1 MQFKGKIVMKK
12 IIAFLLSILLLLG
25 LAGCQKATNEGYKLF
40 RSTPLGFSIEYP
52 DFWQKNSDNK
62 EGIAVF
68 VTPTEGY
75 SDQHSESLSVQRF
88 TPDMAYTDYIRG
100 YVADLESSVANYKLV
115 SEKETTL
122 AGKKAYQIVYESTS
136 EDGKNALRFMQTF
149 AEHKEKIY
157 VLTYIGE
164 FESDTYFLKDVETM
178 IATFRFLK

>member
-1 MQFKGKIVMKK
+1 MKK
-12 IIAFLLSILLLLG
+12 RILAFVLIIGL
-25 LAGCQKATNEGYKLF
+25 LAGLCSCQKATNEGYKLF

-62 EGIAVF
+62 EGTAVF
-68 VTPTEGY
+68 VTPAEGY
-75 SDQHSESLSVQRF
+75 SDQHRESLSVQRF
-88 TPDMAYTDYIRG
+88 TPDMDYTDYVRG

-122 AGKKAYQIVYESTS
+122 AGQNAYQIVYESTS

-149 AEHKEKIY
+149 AEHNEKIY

-164 FESDTYFLKDVETM
+164 FESYTYFLKDVEKM
-178 IATFRFLK
+178 IATFKFLK

>member
-1 MQFKGKIVMKK
+1 MKR

-52 DFWQKNSDNK
+52 EFWQKNSSNK
-62 EGIAVF
+62 DGIAVF

-75 SDQHSESLSVQRF
+75 SDQHNESLSVQRF
-88 TPDMAYTDYIRG
+88 TPDMAYTDYVRG
-100 YVADLESSVANYKLV
+100 YVADLESSVENYKLV

-122 AGKKAYQIVYESTS
+122 SGQKAYQIVYESS
-136 EDGKNALRFMQTF
+136 SKDGSNALRFMQIF
-149 AEHKEKIY
+149 VEYKEKIY

-164 FESDTYFLKDVETM
+164 FESYTYFLTDIEKMLET
-178 IATFRFLK
+178 FKFLK

>member
-1 MQFKGKIVMKK
+1 MKRM
-12 IIAFLLSILLLLG
+12 IAVLLSILLLLG

-75 SDQHSESLSVQRF
+75 SDQHNESLSVQRF
-88 TPDMAYTDYIRG
+88 TPDMEYTDYVRG

-115 SEKETTL
+115 SENETKL
-122 AGKKAYQIVYESTS
+122 AGQKAYQIVYESSTA
-136 EDGKNALRFMQTF
+136 DGENALRFMQIFT
-149 AEHKEKIY
+149 EHNEKIY

-164 FESDTYFLKDVETM
+164 FESYTYFLKDVEKM